1 MDMQNRLLTSLGI
14 LTALIIM
21 VTLGGL
27 VVATR
32 TSTIDGGGKV
42 SAARLPDGP
51 YPNTSLP
58 LQSEF
63 NEGRSEPFRLLA
75 AFDSPGS
82 GDFSFENSC
91 LRYESS
97 VWSWLVTRTE
107 LQDVVNAE
115 WVWRAVEGREF
126 IIEAWNAYPNNTGRT
141 AMIIFR
147 DGKVYQVQY
156 PDNVYLMDFNPFN
169 GLVTVKMTIN
179 YNVPEIRSLW
189 INEHHFSQL
198 RICNEPIGTTPPFWQ
213 MQIFLRGES
222 TVLVN
227 EMRAWK

>member
-1 MDMQNRLLTSLGI
+1 MRNRLLTSLGM
-14 LTALIIM
+14 LTALIVM
-21 VTLGGL
+21 VSLGGL
-27 VVATR
+27 AVVVRAPAVKVDR
-32 TSTIDGGGKV
+32 KV

-58 LQSEF
+58 LESKF
-63 NEGRSEPFRLLA
+63 DEGQSEPFRLLA

-82 GDFSFENSC
+82 GDFSFENSW
-91 LRYESS
+91 LKYESS

-107 LQDVVNAE
+107 LQDMVNAE

-156 PDNVYLMDFNPFN
+156 PDDVYLMDFNPFN
-169 GLVTVKMTIN
+169 GFVTVRMTID

-189 INEHHFSQL
+189 INEHYFSQL
-198 RICNEPIGTTPPFWQ
+198 RIGNEPIGTTPPFWQ

-222 TVLVN
+222 TVLVK
-227 EMRAWK
+227 EMRAWE